1 MEDNSAA
8 DQVRRKQRIKHI
20 LAEIVENLKDYFD
33 ELQIK
38 EFGAKS
44 RFVVLNGVSS
54 IHKVG
59 SKGLQ
64 LVTANFNSEQ
74 GSLTL
79 KIAIKKFPSPE
90 EASQNK
96 MLTNHLADKLQDT
109 GVLTPRVIFEHGKIL
124 IYEGIKGESFYD
136 SELNSE
142 IKLLLTGEAL
152 SKFHSGKL
160 RPIEKE
166 RYIFLL
172 KKTLNELII
181 PKDRK
186 KDFISLASN
195 LLVKLLSS
203 NGNSGGTTGFGDFH
217 PGNVLF
223 SIEKDGNG
231 NKKIQTWLIDPEYVE
246 EEQSADR
253 MEDVGT
259 FFLHSAID
267 SFNRDGNLEAF
278 RKEVQPFIEGYER
291 YLSSVALSINDIYE
305 NYESVLAFHIGL
317 NVLLEG
323 LFLQKRANMED
334 EVAFDRMATCIA
346 LANYCWNVGLK

>member
-1 MEDNSAA
+1 MENSAA
-8 DQVRRKQRIKHI
+8 DEIRRKQRIKQV

-38 EFGAKS
+38 EFGKKS
-44 RFVVLNGVSS
+44 RFVVLNRISS
-54 IHKVG
+54 IHMVG

-64 LVTANFNSEQ
+64 LVTADFNSEQ
-74 GSLTL
+74 GSLIL
-79 KIAIKKFPSPE
+79 KIAIKKFPSSE
-90 EASQNK
+90 EALQNK
-96 MLTNHLADKLQDT
+96 ILTNHLASKLKDT
-109 GVLTPRVIFEHGKIL
+109 GVLTPRVIFEHGPIL

-136 SELNSE
+136 SDLNSE
-142 IKLLLTGEAL
+142 VKLLLTGEAL
-152 SKFHSGKL
+152 SKFHSEIL

-166 RYIFLL
+166 RYVFLL
-172 KKTLNELII
+172 KKTIHDLII
-181 PKDRK
+181 PEERK
-186 KDFISLASN
+186 KDFINLASS
-195 LLVKLLSS
+195 LFAKVLSS
-203 NGNSGGTTGFGDFH
+203 NGHSGGTTGFGDFH

-267 SFNRDGNLEAF
+267 NFNRDGNLQAF

-291 YLSSVALSINDIYE
+291 YLSSLELSINDIYE
-305 NYESVLAFHIGL
+305 NYESALSFHLGL

-323 LFLQKRANMED
+323 LFLQKRANMD
-334 EVAFDRMATCIA
+334 NEVAFDRMATCIA
-346 LANYCWNVGLK
+346 LANYCWKEGLI